1 MTVDYINMKKFHT
14 IRQLERKANQ
24 IRQDLI
30 KMLVE
35 AGSGHSAGPLDMADV
50 FTALYFHVL
59 NHNPKK
65 PDWDQRD
72 RLYLSNGHIC
82 PVRYVTMAH
91 AGYFPKKELM
101 TLRKLGTRLQGH
113 PSRHDFPP
121 IESSSGP
128 LGQGLS
134 IACGAAYAAR
144 MDGQRHF
151 VYCLTSD
158 GEHQEGQT
166 WEAAMFAGNNKLHN
180 LIQIMDRNNIQI
192 DGHTEEIMPLEP
204 LRQKYEAFNWHVIEI
219 DGHNI
224 EEVIDA
230 CNMAKAIYE
239 KPTVIIAHTI
249 AGKGVDFM
257 EYDYLWHGKP
267 PKPDEGREALRQL
280 RSLGG
285 KIVGEH
291 E

>member
-1 MTVDYINMKKFHT
+1 MKKFHT